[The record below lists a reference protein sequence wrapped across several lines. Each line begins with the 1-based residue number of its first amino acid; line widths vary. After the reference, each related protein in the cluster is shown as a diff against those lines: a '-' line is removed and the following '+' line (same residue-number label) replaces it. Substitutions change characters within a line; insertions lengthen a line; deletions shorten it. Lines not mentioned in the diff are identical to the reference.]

1 MSKQQF
7 LLTTKYQ
14 LNFHPMLC
22 DHYDFAVYNNADW
35 NEYAILKAVK
45 NTYSSWANLRTPSA
59 ISTYY

>member
-1 MSKQQF
+1 
-7 LLTTKYQ
+7 
-14 LNFHPMLC
+14 MLC
-22 DHYDFAVYNNADW
+22 DHYDFAVYKNADW